1 MEKSQI
7 KSGAVFSYLSI
18 FTNIVVGLLIA
29 PVMLKYLGDT
39 ECSLYN
45 LIGALVGYISV
56 LDFGISNAIIRYVAK
71 YRLEKKEQ
79 EQQHFLGMAFVLYSF
94 FAALVIAVG
103 LIVSPFLPK
112 ALSSSAY
119 TAADVQKALLMFRI
133 LIANLAFSLLAN
145 AFPAIM
151 NGYGRFSF
159 QKIVTWLR
167 TIVRIVLLVVLLIVG
182 FDSVAIVVLDTM
194 LNIATAIIFALYVF
208 KGLGVRISFGKMD
221 FAMMHE
227 ITRYSFYIFL
237 DMLINQIYWKLGQ
250 LVLGVVSASPIEINA
265 FAYGMTIPNY
275 YIMISTALA
284 TMFLP
289 TITKI
294 VTEQDSEKKLTNLTV
309 RVGRIQLLIL
319 GLVLVGFLAIGR
331 DFISVW
337 LGERYMAAY
346 YVASSVLIA
355 TTIPCIQNIG
365 IVILQVK
372 NQMRFRVFSYLG
384 VCIGNVILSFILS
397 PHFGAIGA
405 AFGTV
410 LSLIVGNILIIN
422 LYYHK
427 KIGLDMPCI
436 YRETFKGILPVII
449 ISLGGALIINAF
461 IALSGWIGLLVKGI
475 VVCTLYFAA
484 AWFIGMN
491 CYEKNL
497 VIFPIKRLLMKTK
510 EIK

>member
-1 MEKSQI
+1 MAKNQI

-71 YRLEKKEQ
+71 YRLENKEQ
-79 EQQHFLGMAFVLYSF
+79 EQRRFLGMAFVLYTF
-94 FAALVIAVG
+94 FAVLVVGVG
-103 LIVSPFLPK
+103 LAISPFLPN
-112 ALSSSAY
+112 ALANSAY
-119 TAADVQKALLMFRI
+119 TDADIHKALLMFMI
-133 LIANLAFSLLAN
+133 LIVNLAFSLLSN

-167 TIVRIVLLVVLLIVG
+167 TILRIILLVLLLVMG
-182 FDSVAIVVLDTM
+182 YDSVAIVILDTV
-194 LNIATAIIFALYVF
+194 LNVITAVIFAVYVF
-208 KGLGVRISFGKMD
+208 WGLKVKISFRGMN
-221 FAMMHE
+221 FAMMKE
-227 ITRYSFYIFL
+227 ITHYSFFIFL

-250 LVLGVVSASPIEINA
+250 LVLGVVSAPPIEINA

-294 VTEQDSEKKLTNLTV
+294 VAEQDAGKKLTDLMI
-309 RVGRIQLLIL
+309 RVGRIQFLIL
-319 GLVLVGFLAIGR
+319 GLVLVGFLVIGQ

-337 LGERYMAAY
+337 LGEKYMAAY
-346 YVASSVLIA
+346 YVAGSVLLA
-355 TTIPCIQNIG
+355 TTIPCFQNIG

-372 NQMRFRVFSYLG
+372 NQMKFRVLSYLG
-384 VCIGNVILSFILS
+384 VCVGNIILSFALS
-397 PHFGAIGA
+397 PRFGAIGA

-410 LSLIVGNILIIN
+410 LSLIIGNILIIN

-427 KIGLDMPCI
+427 KIGLDMPRT
-436 YRETFKGILPVII
+436 YREIFRGILLAVLL
-449 ISLGGALIINAF
+449 SFGASWCVNAF
-461 IALSGWIGLLVKGI
+461 IPLSGWSGLLVKGL
-475 VVCTLYFAA
+475 VVCVFYFTAV
-484 AWFIGMN
+484 WLIGMN
-491 CYEKNL
+491 SYEKAL
-497 VIFPIKRLLMKTK
+497 LLSPIKRVFKK
-510 EIK
+510 SK

>member
-1 MEKSQI
+1 MARSQI

-29 PVMLKYLGDT
+29 PVMLRYLGDT

-71 YRLEKKEQ
+71 YRLEGEEQ
-79 EQQHFLGMAFVLYSF
+79 EQRRFLGMAFVLYTF
-94 FAALVIAVG
+94 FAILVIIVG
-103 LIVSPFLPK
+103 LIVAPFLPN
-112 ALSSSAY
+112 ALTNSAY
-119 TAADVQKALLMFRI
+119 TDADIQKALLMFMI
-133 LIANLAFSLLAN
+133 LIVNLAFSLLSN

-159 QKIVTWLR
+159 QKIVTWIR
-167 TIVRIVLLVVLLIVG
+167 TIVRIILLVSLLVMG
-182 FDSVAIVVLDTM
+182 FDSVAIVILDTV
-194 LNIATAIIFALYVF
+194 LNVITACIFAVYVF
-208 KGLGVRISFGKMD
+208 AGLQVRVSFCGMN
-221 FAMMHE
+221 FSMMRE

-237 DMLINQIYWKLGQ
+237 DMLINQVYWKLGQ
-250 LVLGVVSASPIEINA
+250 LVLGVVSASPIQINA

-294 VTEQDSEKKLTNLTV
+294 VTEPDEKKKLTDLMI
-309 RVGRIQLLIL
+309 RVGRIQFLIL
-319 GLVLVGFLAIGR
+319 GLVLVGFLVIGQ
-331 DFISVW
+331 DFVSVW
-337 LGERYMAAY
+337 LGDKYMAAY
-346 YVASSVLIA
+346 YVASSVLLA
-355 TTIPCIQNIG
+355 TTIPCFQNIG

-372 NQMRFRVFSYLG
+372 NQMRFRVLSYLG
-384 VCIGNVILSFILS
+384 VCIGNIILSFLLS

-410 LSLIVGNILIIN
+410 LSLIIGNVLIIN

-427 KIGLDMPCI
+427 KIGLDMWRT
-436 YRETFKGILPVII
+436 YRETFRGILLAILV
-449 ISLGGALIINAF
+449 ALVASGIVDAF
-461 IALSGWIGLLVKGI
+461 IPLSGWIGVIVKGL
-475 VVCTLYFAA
+475 VVCAFYIPS

-491 CYEKNL
+491 SYEKNL
-497 VIFPIKRLLMKTK
+497 VLSPVKRILKKTK
-510 EIK
+510 EG

>member
-1 MEKSQI
+1 MAKSQI

-18 FTNIVVGLLIA
+18 FTNIIVGLLIA
-29 PVMLKYLGDT
+29 PVMLKFLGDT

-71 YRLEKKEQ
+71 YRLENKEQ
-79 EQQHFLGMAFVLYSF
+79 EQRRFLGMAFLLYTF
-94 FAALVIAVG
+94 FAILVIGVG
-103 LIVSPFLPK
+103 LAISPFLPN
-112 ALSSSAY
+112 ALANSAY
-119 TAADVQKALLMFRI
+119 TEADIQKALLMFMI
-133 LIANLAFSLLAN
+133 LIVNLAFSLLSN

-167 TIVRIVLLVVLLIVG
+167 TILRIILLILLLAMG
-182 FDSVAIVVLDTM
+182 YDSVAIVILDTV
-194 LNIATAIIFALYVF
+194 LNVVTALIFAAYVF
-208 KGLGVRISFGKMD
+208 IGLKVKVSFHGMN
-221 FAMMHE
+221 FAMMRE
-227 ITRYSFYIFL
+227 ITHYSFYIFL

-250 LVLGVVSASPIEINA
+250 LVLGVVSAPPIEINA

-294 VTEQDSEKKLTNLTV
+294 VTEQEAGKKLTDLMI

-319 GLVLVGFLAIGR
+319 GLVLVGFLVIGR

-337 LGERYMAAY
+337 LGGRYMAAY
-346 YVASSVLIA
+346 YVASSVLLA
-355 TTIPCIQNIG
+355 TTIPCFQNIG

-372 NQMRFRVFSYLG
+372 NKMRFRVLSYLG
-384 VCIGNVILSFILS
+384 VCVGNIALSFILS
-397 PHFGAIGA
+397 PCFGAIGA

-410 LSLIVGNILIIN
+410 LSLIIGNIVIIN
-422 LYYHK
+422 FYYHK
-427 KIGLDMPCI
+427 KVGLDMPRA
-436 YRETFKGILPVII
+436 YRETLRGILPAVLAAFAA
-449 ISLGGALIINAF
+449 SWAVNAF
-461 IALSGWIGLLVKGI
+461 ILLSGWPGLIVKGL
-475 VVCTLYFAA
+475 VVCVLYCASV
-484 AWFIGMN
+484 WLIGMN
-491 CYEKNL
+491 AYEKNL
-497 VIFPIKRLLMKTK
+497 LISPVKRVLKK
-510 EIK
+510 SR